1 MIERVWR
8 MNQVCP
14 LRRLK
19 RIRGQYTM
27 MVTTTLRPAVL
38 IIRIAHCDTH
48 RSQAMTRYVTRITLL
63 ALLAGVTSPALVG
76 GEVDQNKESQK
87 KPDSVVVIDPDDIVD
102 TDFAIQGEYAGKVVD
117 DGQTIWSGVQVIALG
132 DHKFRAV
139 AYPGGLPCDGWVQGE
154 VIIVDGVTENG
165 VTEMSGDA
173 GSGTVIDGSE
183 IVIHDANGQQIGTL
197 EKVTR

>member
-8 MNQVCP
+8 MNQVCS

-48 RSQAMTRYVTRITLL
+48 RSQAMTRYVTQIALP
-63 ALLAGVTSPALVG
+63 ALLAVVASPALVV
-76 GEVDQNKESQK
+76 GEVDENKESQK
-87 KPDSVVVIDPDDIVD
+87 KPASIVVIDPAEIVD
-102 TDFAIQGEYAGKVVD
+102 ADFAIQGEYAGTVID
-117 DGQTIWSGVQVIALG
+117 DGQTIPSGVQVIALG

-139 AYPGGLPCDGWVQGE
+139 AYPGGLPGDGWVQGE
-154 VIIVDGVTENG
+154 VIVVEGETKDGVT
-165 VTEMSGDA
+165 VLSGDA
-173 GSGTVIDGSE
+173 GSGTVTDGLGDSRPRC
-183 IVIHDANGQQIGTL
+183 QQPAD
-197 EKVTR
+197 RRA